1 MKGETIKTTTRII
14 KYVKFIFNLK
24 NSLDNLTCQIIKVT
38 FTLMPTFNQRGVI
51 PIILIIILT
60 VVVAGV
66 AGVVYQSRKEIKVRS
81 DKTTEVTELKGTPVP
96 TPKSTEVNLANSG
109 KLTDKPFEQKNVQN
123 QEATNSS
130 MPKFSIYPPAGW
142 NSVPTKGNYVAEF
155 LSSAKDKVSE
165 HEIWLSV
172 QPSISVNMM
181 KVDYANLDE
190 AMEDSL
196 RNKTNPD
203 HKVISKR
210 KITINGEEAYVVDSV
225 MDIGDTVRD
234 ILESQIQ
241 EELDKATMANKD
253 AVEQEAREDI
263 EKVLKQAN
271 LKIISYIFYKNG
283 YYVTVAGKSLES
295 FWSSRGPQIK
305 KSMDTF
311 KFE

>member
-1 MKGETIKTTTRII
+1 
-14 KYVKFIFNLK
+14 
-24 NSLDNLTCQIIKVT
+24 
-38 FTLMPTFNQRGVI
+38 MPTSTSLSTSKFLNQKGII

-60 VVVAGV
+60 VVIAGA
-66 AGVVYQSRKEIKVRS
+66 AGAVYQSRKEIKIRS
-81 DKTTEVTELKGTPVP
+81 DNTTEVTELKGTPVP
-96 TPKSTEVNLANSG
+96 TPKSTEVSLANSG
-109 KLTDKPFEQKNVQN
+109 KLADKPFEQKITQN

-142 NSVPTKGNYVAEF
+142 NNVATTGNYVAEF

-165 HEIWLSV
+165 HEIWLTV

-196 RNKTNPD
+196 RNKTNPN
-203 HKVISKR
+203 HIVISKR
-210 KITINGEEAYVVDSV
+210 KIVVNGEEAYAVDSV
-225 MDIGDTVRD
+225 MDIGNTARD
-234 ILESQIQ
+234 ILEFQIQ
-241 EELDKATMANKD
+241 EELNKAKMANKD

-271 LKIISYIFYKNG
+271 LTILSYVFFKDG
-283 YYVTVAGKSLES
+283 YYVTIAGKSLES